1 LIDWIHSWKTNVRN
15 IFNKILPGNKKNE
28 EASADD
34 GVEEAAGPTTP
45 LSPVEASMEP
55 PTGVES
61 ESVDDPDDAG
71 DAGKTMPLPPL
82 SPVEPSQFDT
92 MISPKGA
99 AGQSDPIMRVG
110 QRCHVGAL
118 RSRNE
123 DSCLTFVSETG
134 GQEPLLPFGLFVV
147 ADGMGGHHAGHEA
160 SRTVSRLV
168 AHHVLDSIYLPLLQD
183 PAAGSREPIHEV
195 MLRAVQTAN
204 MSIFSPDPEKES
216 GTTVT
221 AALILGRR
229 LYLVHVGDSRAYLY
243 SEEKLEQVTT
253 DHSYVRRLQ
262 EAGQLT
268 PEEAASHPQR
278 NVLYRAVGQG
288 DELEIDTFTRSLPKA
303 GKLILCS
310 DGLWGLVPE
319 PMMQEVL
326 DRDISPQEKV
336 DILVNMALQAGGHD
350 NITGVLVDFVL

>member
-1 LIDWIHSWKTNVRN
+1 VRN

-28 EASADD
+28 EAVAEDE
-34 GVEEAAGPTTP
+34 GEEAARPAAA
-45 LSPVEASMEP
+45 LSPPGAAPEP
-55 PTGVES
+55 ATGMES
-61 ESVDDPDDAG
+61 EAVNGPDDSG
-71 DAGKTMPLPPL
+71 DIGKTMPLPPL
-82 SPVEPSQFDT
+82 PPVEPSQFDT

-99 AGQSDPIMRVG
+99 GGQSEPIMRVG

-118 RSRNE
+118 RTRNE
-123 DSCLTFVSETG
+123 DSCLTFLSETG

-160 SRTVSRLV
+160 SKLVSRLV
-168 AHHVLDSIYLPLLQD
+168 AHHVLDSIYMPLLQD

-195 MLRAVQTAN
+195 MLRAVRTAN
-204 MSIFSPDPEKES
+204 MNIFSPDPDKES

-243 SEEKLEQVTT
+243 SEDKLEQVTT

-319 PMMQEVL
+319 PMMKEVL
-326 DRDISPQEKV
+326 DREVSPQEKV
-336 DILVNMALQAGGHD
+336 DTLVNMALQAGGHD